1 MHKLMILFH
10 KTDDTLELE
19 TRWSQEFVRLAE
31 KMPGL
36 RRVTVSRILGGPAG
50 DAHLHLVHEFYF
62 DDLGAVQSA
71 MASEAGQQAGRALV
85 ALAGEHASL
94 VFAEHLEEAR

>member
-10 KTDDTLELE
+10 KTEDTLGLE

-31 KMPGL
+31 QMPGL
-36 RRVTVSRILGGPAG
+36 RKVTVSRVLGGPAG
-50 DAHLHLVHEFYF
+50 DADLHLVHEFYF
-62 DDLGAVQSA
+62 DDLQAVQTA
-71 MASEAGQQAGRALV
+71 MASKEGQQAGRALISI
-85 ALAGEHASL
+85 AGKHATL